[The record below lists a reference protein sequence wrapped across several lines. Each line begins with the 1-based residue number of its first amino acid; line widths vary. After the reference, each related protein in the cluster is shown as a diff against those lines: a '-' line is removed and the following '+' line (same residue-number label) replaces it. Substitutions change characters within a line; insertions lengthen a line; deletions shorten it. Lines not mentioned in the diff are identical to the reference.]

1 LPLELKKTADGSS
14 SQMTST
20 KQPREELNEIKNKKP
35 TAK

>member
-1 LPLELKKTADGSS
+1 LPLELKKTAGESS

-20 KQPREELNEIKNKKP
+20 KQSREELNEIKNKKP